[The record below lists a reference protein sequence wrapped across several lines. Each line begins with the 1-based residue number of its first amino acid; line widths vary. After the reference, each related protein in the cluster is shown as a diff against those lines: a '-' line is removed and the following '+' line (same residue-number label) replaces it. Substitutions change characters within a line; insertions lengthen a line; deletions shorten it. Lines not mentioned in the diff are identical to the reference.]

1 MPKTWILVFFLL
13 AGAPLA
19 QAAEVADYRFDGHL
33 LSHVPGAPA
42 LQELSPGGGGFA
54 IDEVRGQQRRAWLF
68 PAGTGFELDVDGLL
82 PTQAYSVVMLVRSS
96 DVGPYM
102 KLLDV
107 LDRTSDTGLYFSGDD
122 LSYYALGFGDGED
135 HLQADYYYHVIVTRT
150 AAGLYIGYIDGVERF
165 RFQDEEHVS
174 AISGAHRLVFFR
186 DDTVTGDAE
195 NASGGVARIRLFDTA
210 LSLPEVRALV
220 PNAPLFEDGFEPR
233 GAVR

>member
-1 MPKTWILVFFLL
+1 MRNTWSFLFCLFAGMSL
-13 AGAPLA
+13 AH
-19 QAAEVADYRFDGHL
+19 AAEVADYRFDGHL
-33 LSHVPGAPA
+33 LSHIPGAPA

-54 IDEVRGQQRRAWLF
+54 IDNVRGESRRAWLF
-68 PAGTGFELDVDGLL
+68 PAGTGFELDVTGLL

-122 LSYYALGFGDGED
+122 LSYYALAFGEGED
-135 HLQADYYYHVIVTRT
+135 YLQADYYYHVIVTRT
-150 AAGLYIGYIDGVERF
+150 SGGLYTGYIDGVERF
-165 RFQDEEHVS
+165 RFQDEENVS
-174 AISGAHRLVFFR
+174 AISNARRLVFFR
-186 DDTVTGDAE
+186 DDTVTGDGE

-210 LSLPEVRALV
+210 LTLPQIRRLV

-233 GAVR
+233 RPLS